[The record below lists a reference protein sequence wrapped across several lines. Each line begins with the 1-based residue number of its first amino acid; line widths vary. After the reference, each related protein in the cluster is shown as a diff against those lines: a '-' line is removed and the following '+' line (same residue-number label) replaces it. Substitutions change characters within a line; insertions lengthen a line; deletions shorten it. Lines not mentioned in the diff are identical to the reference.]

1 MAQTTALVD
10 TLKKALKAHGLTYA
24 DVARQLELTEAS
36 VKRLFSQRS
45 FSLHRLDRVCQL
57 MSMEISDL
65 VQLMKETGERR
76 LSELSEDQERE
87 IVGDTELML
96 VTLCALNRWTVE
108 DILARYDLPQ
118 TRVVSKLARLDRLRI
133 IELLPHNRVKLLVA
147 PNFNWRKNG
156 PIQRFFQQ
164 KVEAEFFRTPLV
176 SEGDALIVG
185 NGMLSA
191 NANAVLRRK
200 MARLAAEFDEL
211 NDDDAGLAID
221 GKHWNTLVLAVRQ
234 WEYGLFDPLRRR

>member
-96 VTLCALNRWTVE
+96 VTLCVLNRWTVE

-176 SEGDALIVG
+176 SEGDALIVA

-200 MARLAAEFDEL
+200 MVRLATEFDEL

>member
-36 VKRLFSQRS
+36 VKRLFSHRS

-65 VQLMKETGERR
+65 VQLMKAESERR
-76 LSELSEDQERE
+76 ISELGEDQERE

-96 VTLCALNRWTVE
+96 VTLCVLNRWTVE

-176 SEGDALIVG
+176 SEGDALIVA

-200 MARLAAEFDEL
+200 MVRLATEFDEL

>member
-1 MAQTTALVD
+1 M
-10 TLKKALKAHGLTYA
+10 
-24 DVARQLELTEAS
+24 
-36 VKRLFSQRS
+36 
-45 FSLHRLDRVCQL
+45 
-57 MSMEISDL
+57 
-65 VQLMKETGERR
+65 
-76 LSELSEDQERE
+76 
-87 IVGDTELML
+87 
-96 VTLCALNRWTVE
+96 
-108 DILARYDLPQ
+108 
-118 TRVVSKLARLDRLRI
+118 
-133 IELLPHNRVKLLVA
+133 KLLVA
-147 PNFNWRKNG
+147 PNFKWRKNG